1 MANVWLIMVNG
12 YWIQKSPASG
22 AGDKDIGGITECR
35 LRGASPASA
44 MQCAGFPR

>member
-1 MANVWLIMVNG
+1 MVNG

-35 LRGASPASA
+35 LRAASPASA
-44 MQCAGFPR
+44 RRYAESPR